1 MNIRDLEVGSWV
13 NSHVSNV
20 TDTIES
26 RNNDKITL
34 KTTSFPMKNISPTNS
49 PGLNKTRELP
59 KLPDKN
65 YKKV

>member
-1 MNIRDLEVGSWV
+1 MALNIRDLEVGSWV
-13 NSHVSNV
+13 NSHV
-20 TDTIES
+20 TDTIDS
-26 RNNDKITL
+26 RNNDKVPL
-34 KTTSFPMKNISPTNS
+34 KTTSFPMKNISPTSS